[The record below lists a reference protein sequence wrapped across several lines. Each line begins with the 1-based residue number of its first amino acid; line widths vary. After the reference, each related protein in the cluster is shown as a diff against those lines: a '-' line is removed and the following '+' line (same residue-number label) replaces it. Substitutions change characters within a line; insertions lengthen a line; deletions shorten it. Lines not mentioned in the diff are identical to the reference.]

1 MNAQFVNA
9 LELFMMGVLIVTRI
23 AGTCAIVWM
32 LIEARGIG
40 EGWKVFLIAV
50 ALVLGLGF
58 HLYYDNPND
67 NKPAAPAASE
77 RTE

>member
-32 LIEARGIG
+32 LIEATGIA
-40 EGWKVFLIAV
+40 KQPR
-50 ALVLGLGF
+50 
-58 HLYYDNPND
+58 H
-67 NKPAAPAASE
+67 
-77 RTE
+77 